1 MLTFWLTGIGF
12 SSITYDKINNTF
24 ASLVDPSMV
33 NHEVSIEILFVI
45 NIHKGTFDH
54 GFFGH
59 GLFA

>member
-33 NHEVSIEILFVI
+33 NHEVSIEILFV
-45 NIHKGTFDH
+45 
-54 GFFGH
+54 
-59 GLFA
+59 